1 MISTV
6 NTDMV
11 FNNSLPIYLQVKNYF
26 INLIKTGSIK
36 ENDPLP
42 SVREVAV
49 FFNINPNT
57 VMRSFDEL
65 VKEGYIVSIP
75 KKGFFVSEVAKDSRK
90 EYLVN
95 SIKDLLSKGYT
106 CEEIEKILK
115 ENVNHDKD
123 I

>member
-26 INLIKTGSIK
+26 INLIKTGSLK

-42 SVREVAV
+42 SIREVAV

-57 VMRSFDEL
+57 VMRSFDKL
-65 VKEGYIVSIP
+65 VKEGYIVSLP
-75 KKGFFVSEVAKDSRK
+75 KKGFFVLEVVEDSQKD
-90 EYLVN
+90 YLVN

-106 CEEIEKILK
+106 YEEIEKVLK
-115 ENVNHDKD
+115 ENIDCDKD